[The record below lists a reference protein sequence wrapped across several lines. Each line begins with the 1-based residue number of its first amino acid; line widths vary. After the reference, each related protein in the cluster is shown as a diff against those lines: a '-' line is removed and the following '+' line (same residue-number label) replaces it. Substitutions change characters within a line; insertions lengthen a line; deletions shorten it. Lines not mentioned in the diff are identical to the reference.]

1 MEAFFVSVPQ
11 MALKELPL
19 VALAQLA
26 LEVELAQQWGV
37 VLRQEPGLPL
47 PLQQLV
53 AQKLLEFECLE
64 LPKVEGVASR
74 MGPGKSSHQEQ
85 KR

>member
-1 MEAFFVSVPQ
+1 MEAFFASVPQ
-11 MALKELPL
+11 MALKELSL
-19 VALAQLA
+19 VASAQLA
-26 LEVELAQQWGV
+26 LEVELAPQQEQWV
-37 VLRQEPGLPL
+37 PL

-85 KR
+85 QR